1 VRLARL
7 AIVTAAV
14 AGCGR
19 IGFDP
24 AGGALPPNDGKLPH
38 DGKTSDSGSA
48 SLIDA
53 PVSACV
59 ANGMP
64 VQAGVLTHVST
75 CASPDRLDGC
85 GPTGT
90 KEVILEFIPPASNGY
105 NARAYDHGTMNI
117 TMVSTTVFDHDCQ
130 PMGMC
135 AGLLGTTYTQG
146 VPYYFVLEAS
156 SGGCADID
164 FLVD

>member
-1 VRLARL
+1 MRLAWL
-7 AIVTAAV
+7 VIA

-24 AGGALPPNDGKLPH
+24 AGGGLPPNDGKLPN
-38 DGKTSDSGSA
+38 DGKASGDSGNA

-53 PVSACV
+53 PVSACI

-64 VQAGVLTHVST
+64 VQAGVMAHVST

-90 KEVILEFIPPASNGY
+90 KEVILEFIPPASTGY

-117 TMVSTTVFDHDCQ
+117 TMVSTTVFDHTCA
-130 PMGMC
+130 PMGVC
-135 AGLLGTTYTQG
+135 AAFLGTTYTQG